1 MIATRWK
8 APLLLGVITSPL
20 FLAACSQTTS
30 HGMSVAS
37 LTDAITPSF
46 LSSRAYSHTPKDRE
60 CLERAMFFESNRSS
74 RDGMIAV
81 GTVVMNRLR
90 SGNHGSTICEV
101 VGEPGQFAPG
111 VMTRPMNSRAMPD
124 VEEAADAVLKGERK
138 AKLKNTMY
146 FHTAGLRFP
155 YKNMH
160 YTMVAGGNAFY
171 EKRGRNWQPLPDEP
185 MVASAEPPAT
195 LPGVPAT
202 RVASVETRPAKATA
216 RNAPPQQVYMTA
228 AAEPS
233 RPSKT
238 ATARTAPA
246 QQVYMTAAAEPSRLS
261 KTATARTAP
270 AQQVYMAAAA
280 EPATKPSPARTAPAQ
295 QTYLTASATPTTKS
309 ARVSAKPM
317 EVAMQEPMEEPDA
330 ARFGGALNTRVISSV
345 QGEPQEAAMGFQ
357 STPENTDAIGAMIVS
372 QGRPLETN

>member
-1 MIATRWK
+1 MNVTRWK
-8 APLLLGVITSPL
+8 TPLLLGVITSPL

-46 LSSRAYSHTPKDRE
+46 LTSRASSHSPKDRE

-90 SGNHGSTICEV
+90 SGQHGSTICQV

-111 VMTRPMNSRAMPD
+111 VMTRSMNSRAMPD

-171 EKRGRNWQPLPDEP
+171 EKRGRNWQPLPEEP
-185 MVASAEPPAT
+185 MVASVAPETVKPAAPVTMVASAEPALTAKTSRTAPAQ
-195 LPGVPAT
+195 
-202 RVASVETRPAKATA
+202 R
-216 RNAPPQQVYMTA
+216 VYMTA
-228 AAEPS
+228 AAEPA
-233 RPSKT
+233 RQPKT
-238 ATARTAPA
+238 RTAPA
-246 QQVYMTAAAEPSRLS
+246 QVTPVQETYVTAAA
-261 KTATARTAP
+261 AP
-270 AQQVYMAAAA
+270 VA
-280 EPATKPSPARTAPAQ
+280 
-295 QTYLTASATPTTKS
+295 KS
-309 ARVSAKPM
+309 ARVTVKPTM
-317 EVAMQEPMEEPDA
+317 VAMQEPMEEPDA
-330 ARFGGALNTRVISSV
+330 ARFGGTLNTRVISSV
-345 QGEPQEAAMGFQ
+345 QGAPQEAAMGFQ
-357 STPENTDAIGAMIVS
+357 STPENTDAIGAMIAS
-372 QGRPLETN
+372 QSRPLEIN

>member
-1 MIATRWK
+1 LISTRWK
-8 APLLLGVITSPL
+8 TPLLLGAVISPL

-46 LSSRAYSHTPKDRE
+46 LSSRAYSHTPKDKE

-74 RDGMIAV
+74 RDGMVAV

-90 SGNHGSTICEV
+90 SGNHGSTICQV

-185 MVASAEPPAT
+185 QVAIASAAPEKPAAPVTLVASAEPAH
-195 LPGVPAT
+195 
-202 RVASVETRPAKATA
+202 PAKTTTV
-216 RNAPPQQVYMTA
+216 R
-228 AAEPS
+228 S
-233 RPSKT
+233 
-238 ATARTAPA
+238 
-246 QQVYMTAAAEPSRLS
+246 
-261 KTATARTAP
+261 
-270 AQQVYMAAAA
+270 
-280 EPATKPSPARTAPAQ
+280 APAQ
-295 QTYLTASATPTTKS
+295 QTYVTAAAAPTAKS
-309 ARVSAKPM
+309 ARVSEEPTV
-317 EVAMQEPMEEPDA
+317 VAMQEPMEEPDA
-330 ARFGGALNTRVISSV
+330 ARFGGTLNARTRVISSV
-345 QGEPQEAAMGFQ
+345 EDAPQEASMGFQ

-372 QGRPLETN
+372 QGRPLEAN

>member
-1 MIATRWK
+1 MIVTRWK

-46 LSSRAYSHTPKDRE
+46 LSRPFSHTPKDRE

-90 SGNHGSTICEV
+90 SGNHGSTICDV

-146 FHTAGLRFP
+146 FHTAGLHFP
-155 YKNMH
+155 YNNMH

-185 MVASAEPPAT
+185 MIASAAPEMVKPAAPVTMVASAEPA
-195 LPGVPAT
+195 
-202 RVASVETRPAKATA
+202 RPAKA
-216 RNAPPQQVYMTA
+216 
-228 AAEPS
+228 S
-233 RPSKT
+233 
-238 ATARTAPA
+238 RTAPA
-246 QQVYMTAAAEPSRLS
+246 QQVFMTAS
-261 KTATARTAP
+261 
-270 AQQVYMAAAA
+270 V
-280 EPATKPSPARTAPAQ
+280 EPARQPKTKIAPAQ
-295 QTYLTASATPTTKS
+295 QTYVTAAAAPTAKS
-309 ARVSAKPM
+309 ARVTTKQTM
-317 EVAMQEPMEEPDA
+317 VAMQEPMEEPDA
-330 ARFGGALNTRVISSV
+330 ARFGGTLNTKVISSV
-345 QGEPQEAAMGFQ
+345 QGEPQEASMGFQ

-372 QGRPLETN
+372 QGRPLEAN

>member
-1 MIATRWK
+1 MIVTRWK
-8 APLLLGVITSPL
+8 APLLLGVVTSPL

-90 SGNHGSTICEV
+90 SGNHGSTICQV

-185 MVASAEPPAT
+185 MVASVETEKPAVPVTMVASAEPVRSDRK
-195 LPGVPAT
+195 LV
-202 RVASVETRPAKATA
+202 
-216 RNAPPQQVYMTA
+216 RN
-228 AAEPS
+228 
-233 RPSKT
+233 
-238 ATARTAPA
+238 APA
-246 QQVYMTAAAEPSRLS
+246 QQQAPTQRAPIQQAYATAA
-261 KTATARTAP
+261 
-270 AQQVYMAAAA
+270 V
-280 EPATKPSPARTAPAQ
+280 EPARPFKMATAPAQ
-295 QTYLTASATPTTKS
+295 QTYVTAAAAPSAKS
-309 ARVSAKPM
+309 ARVAPKPV

-330 ARFGGALNTRVISSV
+330 ARFGGTLNKKIISSV
-345 QGEPQEAAMGFQ
+345 QGEPQEASMGFQ

>member
-8 APLLLGVITSPL
+8 TPLLLIGIAASPL
-20 FLAACSQTTS
+20 LLAGCSQTTS
-30 HGMSVAS
+30 SSHSMSVAS

-46 LSSRAYSHTPKDRE
+46 LSTRSYKYSMKDKE
-60 CLERAMFFESNRSS
+60 CLQRAMFFESNRSS

-90 SGNHGSTICEV
+90 SGQHGNTICEV

-111 VMTRPMNSRAMPD
+111 VLTRPMNSRALPD
-124 VEEAADAVLKGERK
+124 VEAAADAVLKGERK

-185 MVASAEPPAT
+185 MVAMASDKQQKIDPTAPVLMASAEPVVKTIVRSDPSKQVAT
-195 LPGVPAT
+195 DAAEPTL
-202 RVASVETRPAKATA
+202 PAKAIVPAEQTY
-216 RNAPPQQVYMTA
+216 VTA
-228 AAEPS
+228 AAAPS
-233 RPSKT
+233 QKSGRL
-238 ATARTAPA
+238 A
-246 QQVYMTAAAEPSRLS
+246 Q
-261 KTATARTAP
+261 K
-270 AQQVYMAAAA
+270 
-280 EPATKPSPARTAPAQ
+280 
-295 QTYLTASATPTTKS
+295 QT
-309 ARVSAKPM
+309 V
-317 EVAMQEPMEEPDA
+317 VAMQEPMAEPDA
-330 ARFGGALNTRVISSV
+330 SRFGGTIKGRYITSV
-345 QGEPQEAAMGFQ
+345 PNATQEASMGFQ

-372 QGRPLETN
+372 QDRPLETN

>member
-1 MIATRWK
+1 MIAMRWK
-8 APLLLGVITSPL
+8 APLLLGVVTSPL

-46 LSSRAYSHTPKDRE
+46 LSSRSYSHTPKDKE
-60 CLERAMFFESNRSS
+60 CLERAMFFESKRSS

-90 SGNHGSTICEV
+90 SGQHGNTICEV

-111 VMTRPMNSRAMPD
+111 VMTRQMNSRAMPD

-155 YKNMH
+155 YNNMH

-171 EKRGRNWQPLPDEP
+171 EKRGRDWQPLPDEP
-185 MVASAEPPAT
+185 MVASVEQQQRAPAAPVLMASAEPVVRTIVHAD
-195 LPGVPAT
+195 
-202 RVASVETRPAKATA
+202 PAKQAGVTTARSTQATA
-216 RNAPPQQVYMTA
+216 I
-228 AAEPS
+228 
-233 RPSKT
+233 
-238 ATARTAPA
+238 
-246 QQVYMTAAAEPSRLS
+246 
-261 KTATARTAP
+261 
-270 AQQVYMAAAA
+270 
-280 EPATKPSPARTAPAQ
+280 PAQ
-295 QTYLTASATPTTKS
+295 QTYVTAAVAPAAKS
-309 ARVSAKPM
+309 ARVAVKPTL
-317 EVAMQEPMEEPDA
+317 VAMQEPMEEPDA
-330 ARFGGALNTRVISSV
+330 ARFGGVLNTRVISSV
-345 QGEPQEAAMGFQ
+345 QSAPQEAAMGFQ

-372 QGRPLETN
+372 QGRPLEEN

>member
-1 MIATRWK
+1 MIVTRWK
-8 APLLLGVITSPL
+8 TPLLLGVVTSPL

-30 HGMSVAS
+30 HGMSVSS

-46 LSSRAYSHTPKDRE
+46 LTSRASSHTPKDRE

-90 SGNHGSTICEV
+90 SGNHGSTICQV

-124 VEEAADAVLKGERK
+124 VEEAADAVLRGERK

-146 FHTAGLRFP
+146 FHTAGLHFP

-185 MVASAEPPAT
+185 TVAIASAGSEIVKPSTPVTMVASAEP
-195 LPGVPAT
+195 V
-202 RVASVETRPAKATA
+202 RSAKAA
-216 RNAPPQQVYMTA
+216 R
-228 AAEPS
+228 S
-233 RPSKT
+233 
-238 ATARTAPA
+238 APA
-246 QQVYMTAAAEPSRLS
+246 QQVFMTAAAQPAPRA
-261 KTATARTAP
+261 KTKIAP
-270 AQQVYMAAAA
+270 AQEVY
-280 EPATKPSPARTAPAQ
+280 E
-295 QTYLTASATPTTKS
+295 TASLAPTAKS
-309 ARVSAKPM
+309 GRVQAKQTL
-317 EVAMQEPMEEPDA
+317 VAMQEPMEEPDA
-330 ARFGGALNTRVISSV
+330 ARFGGTLNTKVISSV
-345 QGEPQEAAMGFQ
+345 QGQPQEAAMGFQ
-357 STPENTDAIGAMIVS
+357 STPENTDAIAAMIVS
-372 QGRPLETN
+372 QGRPLEAN

>member
-1 MIATRWK
+1 MIVTRWK
-8 APLLLGVITSPL
+8 TPLLLGVITSPL

-30 HGMSVAS
+30 HGMSVAG

-46 LSSRAYSHTPKDRE
+46 LTSRASSHSPKDRE

-90 SGNHGSTICEV
+90 SGNHGSTICDV

-124 VEEAADAVLKGERK
+124 VEEAANAVLKGERK

-185 MVASAEPPAT
+185 TVAVASAGSEIVKPSAPVTMVASAEPA
-195 LPGVPAT
+195 
-202 RVASVETRPAKATA
+202 RPAKA
-216 RNAPPQQVYMTA
+216 
-228 AAEPS
+228 S
-233 RPSKT
+233 RV
-238 ATARTAPA
+238 APA
-246 QQVYMTAAAEPSRLS
+246 QQVYMTAAAEPARQP
-261 KTATARTAP
+261 KTRTAP
-270 AQQVYMAAAA
+270 AQETYVTAAAV
-280 EPATKPSPARTAPAQ
+280 ATAKSVRV
-295 QTYLTASATPTTKS
+295 TTKQT
-309 ARVSAKPM
+309 M
-317 EVAMQEPMEEPDA
+317 VAMQEPMEEPDA
-330 ARFGGALNTRVISSV
+330 ARFGGTLNTRVISSV

-357 STPENTDAIGAMIVS
+357 STPENTDAIGAMIAS
-372 QGRPLETN
+372 QSRPLEVN

>member
-8 APLLLGVITSPL
+8 TPLLIGIVFSPL
-20 FLAACSQTTS
+20 FLAGCSQTTSS

-46 LSSRAYSHTPKDRE
+46 LSTRASHTPKDRE

-90 SGNHGSTICEV
+90 SGQHGSTICEV
-101 VGEPGQFAPG
+101 VGEQGQFAPG
-111 VMTRPMNSRAMPD
+111 VMTRPMNSKAMPD

-185 MVASAEPPAT
+185 MVA
-195 LPGVPAT
+195 V
-202 RVASVETRPAKATA
+202 
-216 RNAPPQQVYMTA
+216 
-228 AAEPS
+228 
-233 RPSKT
+233 
-238 ATARTAPA
+238 
-246 QQVYMTAAAEPSRLS
+246 
-261 KTATARTAP
+261 
-270 AQQVYMAAAA
+270 
-280 EPATKPSPARTAPAQ
+280 
-295 QTYLTASATPTTKS
+295 ASATPRQAAPAAPVLVAS
-309 ARVSAKPM
+309 AEPVVKTIVHPDPAKQADMTAAPAQETYVTAAVAPASKAGRVTAKPVV
-317 EVAMQEPMEEPDA
+317 VAMQEPMAEPDA
-330 ARFGGALNTRVISSV
+330 SRFGGTLNSRTITSV
-345 QGEPQEAAMGFQ
+345 SGAPQEAAMGFQ

-372 QGRPLETN
+372 QSRPLEAY

>member
-1 MIATRWK
+1 MISTRWK
-8 APLLLGVITSPL
+8 TPLLLGAVISPL

-46 LSSRAYSHTPKDRE
+46 LSSRSYSHTPKDKE

-90 SGNHGSTICEV
+90 SGNHGSTICQV

-138 AKLKNTMY
+138 AKLKNTMF

-185 MVASAEPPAT
+185 QVAIASAAPDKSAAPVTLVASAEP
-195 LPGVPAT
+195 V
-202 RVASVETRPAKATA
+202 RP
-216 RNAPPQQVYMTA
+216 
-228 AAEPS
+228 
-233 RPSKT
+233 
-238 ATARTAPA
+238 ARTAT
-246 QQVYMTAAAEPSRLS
+246 VRS
-261 KTATARTAP
+261 
-270 AQQVYMAAAA
+270 
-280 EPATKPSPARTAPAQ
+280 APAQ
-295 QTYLTASATPTTKS
+295 QTYVTAAAAPTAKS
-309 ARVSAKPM
+309 ARVSAEPTV
-317 EVAMQEPMEEPDA
+317 VAMQEPMEEPDA
-330 ARFGGALNTRVISSV
+330 ARFGGALNTRTRVISSV
-345 QGEPQEAAMGFQ
+345 EDAPQEASMGFQ
-357 STPENTDAIGAMIVS
+357 STPENTDAVGAMIVS
-372 QGRPLETN
+372 QGRPLEAN

>member
-1 MIATRWK
+1 LIVTRWK
-8 APLLLGVITSPL
+8 TPLLLGVITSPL

-46 LSSRAYSHTPKDRE
+46 LTSRAYGQTPKDRE

-90 SGNHGSTICEV
+90 SGNHGTTICQV

-185 MVASAEPPAT
+185 MVASVEAEKPAAPVTMVASAEP
-195 LPGVPAT
+195 V
-202 RVASVETRPAKATA
+202 RPDRKLV
-216 RNAPPQQVYMTA
+216 RNAPAQQAYVTA
-228 AAEPS
+228 AAEPA
-233 RPSKT
+233 RPFK
-238 ATARTAPA
+238 
-246 QQVYMTAAAEPSRLS
+246 
-261 KTATARTAP
+261 
-270 AQQVYMAAAA
+270 MA
-280 EPATKPSPARTAPAQ
+280 TAPAQ
-295 QTYLTASATPTTKS
+295 QTYVTAAAAPSAKS
-309 ARVSAKPM
+309 ARVASKPV

-330 ARFGGALNTRVISSV
+330 ARFGGTVNTRVISSV
-345 QGEPQEAAMGFQ
+345 QGEPQEASMGFQ

-372 QGRPLETN
+372 QGRPREAN

>member
-1 MIATRWK
+1 MRWK
-8 APLLLGVITSPL
+8 APLLLGVVTSPL

-46 LSSRAYSHTPKDRE
+46 LSSRSYSHTPKDKE

-90 SGNHGSTICEV
+90 SGQHGNTICEV

-111 VMTRPMNSRAMPD
+111 VMTRQMNSRAMPD

-155 YKNMH
+155 YNNMH

-171 EKRGRNWQPLPDEP
+171 EKRGRDWQPLPDEP
-185 MVASAEPPAT
+185 MVASVEQQQRAPAAPVLMASAEPVVRTIVHAD
-195 LPGVPAT
+195 
-202 RVASVETRPAKATA
+202 PAKQAGVTTARSTQATA
-216 RNAPPQQVYMTA
+216 I
-228 AAEPS
+228 
-233 RPSKT
+233 
-238 ATARTAPA
+238 
-246 QQVYMTAAAEPSRLS
+246 
-261 KTATARTAP
+261 
-270 AQQVYMAAAA
+270 
-280 EPATKPSPARTAPAQ
+280 PAQ
-295 QTYLTASATPTTKS
+295 QTYVTAAVAPAAKS
-309 ARVSAKPM
+309 ARVAVKPTL
-317 EVAMQEPMEEPDA
+317 VAMQEPMEEPDA
-330 ARFGGALNTRVISSV
+330 ARFGGVLNTRVISSV
-345 QGEPQEAAMGFQ
+345 QSAPQEAAMGFQ

-372 QGRPLETN
+372 QGRPLEEN

>member
-1 MIATRWK
+1 MIVTRWK

-46 LSSRAYSHTPKDRE
+46 LSRPFSHTPKDRE

-90 SGNHGSTICEV
+90 SGNHGSTICDV

-146 FHTAGLRFP
+146 FHTAGLHFP

-185 MVASAEPPAT
+185 MVASAAPEMVKPAASVT
-195 LPGVPAT
+195 M
-202 RVASVETRPAKATA
+202 VASAEPVRPAKT
-216 RNAPPQQVYMTA
+216 
-228 AAEPS
+228 S
-233 RPSKT
+233 R
-238 ATARTAPA
+238 AAPA
-246 QQVYMTAAAEPSRLS
+246 QQVFMTAS
-261 KTATARTAP
+261 
-270 AQQVYMAAAA
+270 V
-280 EPATKPSPARTAPAQ
+280 EPARQPKTKIAPAQ
-295 QTYLTASATPTTKS
+295 QTYVSAAAAPTAKS
-309 ARVSAKPM
+309 ARVTVKQTM
-317 EVAMQEPMEEPDA
+317 VAMQEPMEEPDA
-330 ARFGGALNTRVISSV
+330 ARFGGTVNTRIISSV
-345 QGEPQEAAMGFQ
+345 QGEPQEASMGFQ

-372 QGRPLETN
+372 QGRPLEAN

>member
-1 MIATRWK
+1 MISMRWK
-8 APLLLGVITSPL
+8 TPLLLGAVISPL

-46 LSSRAYSHTPKDRE
+46 LSSRSYSHTPKDRE

-138 AKLKNTMY
+138 GKLKNTMY

-185 MVASAEPPAT
+185 QVAIASAAPVKPAAPVILVASAEP
-195 LPGVPAT
+195 V
-202 RVASVETRPAKATA
+202 RPAK
-216 RNAPPQQVYMTA
+216 
-228 AAEPS
+228 
-233 RPSKT
+233 
-238 ATARTAPA
+238 
-246 QQVYMTAAAEPSRLS
+246 
-261 KTATARTAP
+261 
-270 AQQVYMAAAA
+270 
-280 EPATKPSPARTAPAQ
+280 PATIRSAPAQ
-295 QTYLTASATPTTKS
+295 QTLVTAAVVPT
-309 ARVSAKPM
+309 AKPLRTSA
-317 EVAMQEPMEEPDA
+317 EPTVVAMQEPMEEPDA
-330 ARFGGALNTRVISSV
+330 ARFGGTLNTRVISSV
-345 QGEPQEAAMGFQ
+345 ANAPQEASMGFQ
-357 STPENTDAIGAMIVS
+357 STPENTDAIGAMIAS
-372 QGRPLETN
+372 QSRPLEVN

>member
-1 MIATRWK
+1 MIVTRWK

-46 LSSRAYSHTPKDRE
+46 LTSRAYSQTPKERE

-90 SGNHGSTICEV
+90 SGNHGTTICQV

-138 AKLKNTMY
+138 ARLKNTMY

-185 MVASAEPPAT
+185 MVASYEPERPAAPVTMVASAEP
-195 LPGVPAT
+195 V
-202 RVASVETRPAKATA
+202 RPAKTA
-216 RNAPPQQVYMTA
+216 VRA
-228 AAEPS
+228 
-233 RPSKT
+233 
-238 ATARTAPA
+238 APA
-246 QQVYMTAAAEPSRLS
+246 QQVYMTAAAEP
-261 KTATARTAP
+261 ARPFKMATAP
-270 AQQVYMAAAA
+270 AKQTYMTAAAA
-280 EPATKPSPARTAPAQ
+280 PSA
-295 QTYLTASATPTTKS
+295 KS
-309 ARVSAKPM
+309 GRVSAKSV

-330 ARFGGALNTRVISSV
+330 ARFGGTVNTRVISSV
-345 QGEPQEAAMGFQ
+345 QGEPQEASMGFQ

-372 QGRPLETN
+372 QGRPLEAN